1 MKNQITNLITKIIS
15 ILVIMLMMVN
25 SSLMLVISVAADAV
39 QKIIDETKTN
49 AIYELNIE
57 KYVNY
62 KTGDKQ
68 GTLVQTN
75 LKTGIEYQEGQ
86 EYAPIQETNVT
97 INTPKI
103 NDKYPENV
111 EIITKSTK
119 ATNGDGNGKD
129 VNYTYNKE
137 NGQLQ
142 IITENK
148 ADDKGNIYTENV
160 AGARDEYQ
168 IDFYYDANCYNGEN
182 QKRVISFTGK
192 ENLKVKNNENEAQIS
207 KDIKSDFEVAENKS
221 GLISTNVTTS
231 DIYNGFI
238 NANVKNGTAND
249 TEYTEYMNIQV
260 GYKEIAD
267 EMYVTLTNTLKN
279 KKDKETETT
288 DVVYKGLKL
297 NKQNILDILGE
308 DGNLQ
313 VLDNKENKLA
323 EVNKDTNA
331 NDNGTI
337 EINYENEQNSIIVKT
352 TKPVKIGD
360 LKIENKK
367 SLKASMTDLNNNK
380 IISKS
385 TIKCINRVQKEIE
398 QTQENK
404 GTQTQEVIEEKY
416 NFENTNEEQIKEAK
430 TRIDI
435 NFNKTEWTNS
445 AQNDTT
451 ITATLVTNSPE
462 YNLFKNPVIEI
473 QLPQEVEKVVLGETQ
488 LLYNDNLS
496 IKKAEVIDRNNQ
508 KVIRIELNGTQNAY
522 TTNSIVNG
530 VNVVIPATIIV
541 KKDIESTQTNAYYAY
556 LNETATGID
565 YEQEGKNCKNIGVNI
580 TVPQQEENTEP
591 QETQQ
596 EEQEVV
602 SANLDAEITAK
613 VGNDV
618 IEDKGMVHQGEVITY
633 TYKITNNTGKTVN
646 GIKAVATVPDNTVYV
661 TKDGS
666 YIIKEGDN
674 ESGGRN
680 PLFVE
685 NQDIKNLTKDIG
697 KLENGK
703 TQEFSFQVR
712 VKNEGIFSTE
722 LTISSENKENIVLNK
737 TATAKSAPISV
748 EVFSAEDVISSDTNN
763 KVAFCVSVV
772 NNSATETISN
782 AKVKIQLADEWV
794 FYDIKEMPP
803 YIYDEKTKTIEFDTG
818 EIVPKQDQGETKQT
832 GEQSYYIEVAA
843 DNIKE
848 GVYEKDI
855 PFTATAKIENSDEE
869 YRGNVEQYNA
879 QYANITVNQ
888 SSKTE

>member
-25 SSLMLVISVAADAV
+25 SSLMLVISVAVDAV
-39 QKIIDETKTN
+39 QKIIDETKIN
-49 AIYELNIE
+49 AVYELNME

-62 KTGDKQ
+62 KMGDKQ
-68 GTLVQTN
+68 GTLVQTY

-86 EYAPIQETNVT
+86 EYVPIDTSNVI

-103 NDKYPENV
+103 NDKYPEIV
-111 EIITKSTK
+111 EVVTKSTK
-119 ATNGDGNGKD
+119 ATNGDGSGKD
-129 VNYTYNKE
+129 VNYAYNKE

-142 IITENK
+142 INTENK

-168 IDFYYDANCYNGEN
+168 IDFYYDADCYNGEN
-182 QKRVISFTGK
+182 QKRVLSFTGK

-267 EMYVTLTNTLKN
+267 EMHVTLTNTLKN
-279 KKDKETETT
+279 KNDKETETT

-337 EINYENEQNSIIVKT
+337 EVNYENEQNSIIVKT

-385 TIKCINRVQKEIE
+385 TVKCINRVQKEIE

-404 GTQTQEVIEEKY
+404 ETQEVIEEKY

-580 TVPQQEENTEP
+580 TVPQQEENNEP

-618 IEDKGMVHQGEVITY
+618 IEDKGMVYQGEVITY

-712 VKNEGIFSTE
+712 VKNEGTFSTQ

-803 YIYDEKTKTIEFDTG
+803 YTYDEKTKTIEFDTG

-832 GEQSYYIEVAA
+832 GEQSYYI
-843 DNIKE
+843 
-848 GVYEKDI
+848 
-855 PFTATAKIENSDEE
+855 
-869 YRGNVEQYNA
+869 
-879 QYANITVNQ
+879 
-888 SSKTE
+888 

>member
-1 MKNQITNLITKIIS
+1 MKNQVTNLITKIIS

>member
-1 MKNQITNLITKIIS
+1 MKNQVTNLITKIIS
-15 ILVIMLMMVN
+15 ILVIMLMIVN

>member
-15 ILVIMLMMVN
+15 ILVIMLMIVN

-75 LKTGIEYQEGQ
+75 LKTGIEYQEEQ
-86 EYAPIQETNVT
+86 EYAPIQETNVI

-142 IITENK
+142 IIAENK

-168 IDFYYDANCYNGEN
+168 IDFYYDADCYNGEN

-207 KDIKSDFEVAENKS
+207 KDIKSDFEVAENIS

-279 KKDKETETT
+279 KNDKETETT

-385 TIKCINRVQKEIE
+385 TVKCINRVQKEIE

-404 GTQTQEVIEEKY
+404 ETQEVIEEKY

-541 KKDIESTQTNAYYAY
+541 KKGIESTQTNAYYAY

-580 TVPQQEENTEP
+580 TVPQQEENNEP

-712 VKNEGIFSTE
+712 VKNEGTFSTQ

-748 EVFSAEDVISSDTNN
+748 EVFSAEDVIS
-763 KVAFCVSVV
+763 
-772 NNSATETISN
+772 
-782 AKVKIQLADEWV
+782 
-794 FYDIKEMPP
+794 
-803 YIYDEKTKTIEFDTG
+803 
-818 EIVPKQDQGETKQT
+818 
-832 GEQSYYIEVAA
+832 
-843 DNIKE
+843 
-848 GVYEKDI
+848 
-855 PFTATAKIENSDEE
+855 
-869 YRGNVEQYNA
+869 
-879 QYANITVNQ
+879 
-888 SSKTE
+888 

>member
-1 MKNQITNLITKIIS
+1 MKNQVTNLITKIIS
-15 ILVIMLMMVN
+15 ILVIMLMIVN

-39 QKIIDETKTN
+39 QKIIDEKKTN

-62 KTGDKQ
+62 KIGDKQ

-168 IDFYYDANCYNGEN
+168 IDFYYDADCYNGEN
-182 QKRVISFTGK
+182 QKRVLSFTGK

-267 EMYVTLTNTLKN
+267 EMHVTLTNTLKN
-279 KKDKETETT
+279 KNDKETETT

-337 EINYENEQNSIIVKT
+337 EVNYENEQNSIIVKT

-385 TIKCINRVQKEIE
+385 TVKCINRVQKEIE

-404 GTQTQEVIEEKY
+404 ETQEVIEEKY

-580 TVPQQEENTEP
+580 TVPQQEENNEP

-618 IEDKGMVHQGEVITY
+618 IEDKGMVYQGEVITY

-712 VKNEGIFSTE
+712 VKNEGTFSTQ

-803 YIYDEKTKTIEFDTG
+803 YTYDEKTKTIEFDTG

-832 GEQSYYIEVAA
+832 GEQSYYI
-843 DNIKE
+843 
-848 GVYEKDI
+848 
-855 PFTATAKIENSDEE
+855 
-869 YRGNVEQYNA
+869 
-879 QYANITVNQ
+879 
-888 SSKTE
+888 

>member
-1 MKNQITNLITKIIS
+1 MKNQVTNLITKIIS
-15 ILVIMLMMVN
+15 ILVIMLMIVN

-62 KTGDKQ
+62 KIGDKQ

-142 IITENK
+142 IIAENK

-168 IDFYYDANCYNGEN
+168 IDFYYDADCYNGEN
-182 QKRVISFTGK
+182 QKRVLSFTGK

-279 KKDKETETT
+279 KNDKETETT

-313 VLDNKENKLA
+313 VLDNKGNKLA

-337 EINYENEQNSIIVKT
+337 EVNYENEQNSIIVKT

-385 TIKCINRVQKEIE
+385 TVKCINRVQKEIE

-404 GTQTQEVIEEKY
+404 ETQEVIEEKY

-580 TVPQQEENTEP
+580 TVPQQEENNEP

-712 VKNEGIFSTE
+712 VKNEGTFSTQ

-803 YIYDEKTKTIEFDTG
+803 YTYDEKTKTIEFDTG

-832 GEQSYYIEVAA
+832 GEQ
-843 DNIKE
+843 
-848 GVYEKDI
+848 
-855 PFTATAKIENSDEE
+855 
-869 YRGNVEQYNA
+869 
-879 QYANITVNQ
+879 
-888 SSKTE
+888 